1 MKSTDNHLD
10 LVTEFKRRFPLL
22 DKIAGL
28 FSKDTPEERVPWFF
42 GFFLAAAEQSGP
54 QACCFVLDKKPGTTA
69 IACVL
74 AALIRFKK
82 DFPELAKRYTRTR
95 FSVGDRVKVKPD
107 NLVYEYDGFW
117 EDFDRLKL
125 KVLDEQAWRG
135 FPVEE
140 ILRLE
145 PTLHFKPKGKGGP
158 SFSTSEQSPLDRLL
172 SLHSFGNKSLIKNTA
187 LILMEQTA
195 FERFVDSTVL
205 APSQTPAEKFHKLS
219 SFLPWGSIGQ
229 DGILK
234 SKDSYQVEGE
244 PLIAVT
250 SAPEYLAS
258 ACSNADTAT
267 KMVFVDGAKR
277 IAGNLQAF
285 DDIAERQRMVILA
298 SPDER
303 EYIDQLGNRN
313 CAIWKMSPEE
323 ILIGESSVD
332 ARARRSLVGATV
344 KAADIRRRGKI
355 SAVDCEDA
363 LLQRVAMSLGRV
375 MEMIKDEEESSEA
388 ERVAGNLRGILLDF
402 SECCF
407 GIGDGTMSNLADA
420 KSYFTENKKYLEEE
434 IKTGIQEALD
444 GLEQAIENGYG
455 RNKAG
460 ILHDMLSKRDGK
472 WIVAA
477 RLTRTAEC
485 LREKLDPSNGF
496 EVRRLAEIDPESE
509 YDGVIVPAWPNRWN
523 FAKLVSMALAPDI
536 RVLTYPFEK
545 ELVLHHKKYEEQRS
559 RSNRMDVEKRSSILG
574 IKPSYF
580 PGASGEE
587 TGEDETPR
595 REMEIEVSSF
605 FNFENRIRRRP
616 RSQSIEIAEHKDARK
631 AQAVYFFGECY
642 ALLTEWIQLPV
653 LNEFVYKSGE
663 EKPKLLQKNPSELS
677 PGDFVLFRAGGDK
690 EFIRLVAEEILGEEQ
705 YRKTRETAELWKRA
719 LRVLGDGPE
728 AVRAELAK
736 HGLNRSLAT
745 IGFWLR
751 NPDLIAPQKHSDLEV
766 IADAAGDTQLIS
778 KKDEV
783 KQAIDTVRQAH
794 RSAGRELTRLILS
807 GLESGQLKELLDEQ
821 PVLQDFGYGEAWIVQ
836 VEFIESTLEMH
847 PVGKVNR
854 LLWLDEDE

>member
-82 DFPELAKRYTRTR
+82 DFPELAKHYTRTR

-145 PTLHFKPKGKGGP
+145 PTLHFRPKGKGGP

-187 LILMEQTA
+187 LVLMEQTA
-195 FERFVDSTVL
+195 FERSVDSTVL

-323 ILIGESSVD
+323 ILIGENSVD

-344 KAADIRRRGKI
+344 RAADIRRRGKI

-444 GLEQAIENGYG
+444 GLEQAVETGYG
-455 RNKAG
+455 RNKAE
-460 ILHDMLSKRDGK
+460 ILQDLLSKCNGK
-472 WIVAA
+472 WIVTA

-485 LREKLDPSNGF
+485 LREKLDPCNGF
-496 EVRRLAEIDPESE
+496 EVRRLAEINPESE
-509 YDGVIVPAWPNRWN
+509 YDGIIVPAWPNRWN
-523 FAKLVSMALAPDI
+523 FAKLISMALAPDI

-545 ELVLHHKKYEEQRS
+545 ELVLDHKKYEERHS
-559 RSNRMDVEKRSSILG
+559 RSNLMDVEKRSSILG

-580 PGASGEE
+580 PGALKTDEE
-587 TGEDETPR
+587 ETPR
-595 REMEIEVSSF
+595 REMQIEVSSF

-616 RSQSIEIAEHKDARK
+616 RSQSTEIAEHKDTRE

-653 LNEFVYKSGE
+653 LNEFVYKNGE
-663 EKPKLLQKNPSELS
+663 EKPKLLQKNPSQLL

-705 YRKTRETAELWKRA
+705 YRRTRETAELWKRA

-778 KKDEV
+778 KKDEA

-847 PVGKVNR
+847 HAGKVNR

>member
-1 MKSTDNHLD
+1 MKVANDYAD
-10 LVTEFKRRFPLL
+10 LITEFQKRFPLL
-22 DKIAGL
+22 NKITGL
-28 FSKDTPEERVPWFF
+28 FGKDLPWERMPWFF
-42 GFFLAAAEQSGP
+42 GFFLAAVEQQGP
-54 QACCFVLDKKPGTTA
+54 GACCFVLDKNSGTTA
-69 IACVL
+69 IASVL
-74 AALIRFKK
+74 AALIRFQK
-82 DFPELAKRYTRTR
+82 DFPGLVRRRTETS
-95 FSVGDRVKVKPD
+95 FSLGERVRVKP
-107 NLVYEYDGFW
+107 NNFVYEYDGIW
-117 EDFDRLKL
+117 EKYPDFFCL
-125 KVLDEQAWRG
+125 KVLDSRNDKRSFRLEN
-135 FPVEE
+135 

-145 PTLHFKPKGKGGP
+145 TTDRSRPKGKLNSDLGD
-158 SFSTSEQSPLDRLL
+158 FQRSPLGHLL
-172 SLHSFGNKSLIKNTA
+172 GLPECGNKNLIENKT
-187 LILMEQTA
+187 LVLMEQT
-195 FERFVDSTVL
+195 RFDRFTNSTIL
-205 APSQTPAEKFHKLS
+205 APPRILAKRFENLYSLLS
-219 SFLPWGSIGQ
+219 SGSIAH
-229 DGILK
+229 DGTLK
-234 SKDSYQVEGE
+234 SKDNYQPMV
-244 PLIAVT
+244 AMT
-250 SAPEYLAS
+250 SAPEYLSS
-258 ACSNADTAT
+258 ACLKAEPAT
-267 KMVFVDGAKR
+267 KMVFVDGARR

-344 KAADIRRRGKI
+344 RAADIRRRGKI

-663 EKPKLLQKNPSELS
+663 EKPKLLQKNPSQLS

-821 PVLQDFGYGEAWIVQ
+821 PVLQNFGYGEAWIVQ